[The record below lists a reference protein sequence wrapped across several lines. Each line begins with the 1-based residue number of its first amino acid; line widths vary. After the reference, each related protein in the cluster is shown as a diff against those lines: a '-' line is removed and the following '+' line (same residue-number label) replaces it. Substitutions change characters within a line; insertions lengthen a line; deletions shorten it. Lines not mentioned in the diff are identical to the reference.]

1 VVLLCL
7 FALAPASPLI
17 APAGKQ
23 SCLLRF
29 DPFSGNNFCVFYF
42 LWSYVEPY
50 LTLPSPS
57 LAFCYYLFCAPMLRW
72 TMIFLYRP
80 KFDIGGGRFPFIFD
94 MCVSGMIVG
103 QILLV
108 TMMSLL
114 RAAGPAL
121 MAGLPIIPTI
131 VYRYILRRRF
141 LRAFSDVA
149 LLQSSLLVS
158 LALGM

>member
-1 VVLLCL
+1 MAGLVVFLSLVDGIDTNRNFFTLLRRQDSGVVMLCV

-17 APAGKQ
+17 AP
-23 SCLLRF
+23 
-29 DPFSGNNFCVFYF
+29 
-42 LWSYVEPY
+42 
-50 LTLPSPS
+50 T
-57 LAFCYYLFCAPMLRW
+57 AFCYYLFCAPMLRW

-108 TMMSLL
+108 AMLSLL

-121 MAGLPIIPTI
+121 FAGIPIIPTI
-131 VYRYILRRRF
+131 AYRYILRRRF
-141 LRAFSDVA
+141 LPAFSDVA

-158 LALGM
+158 TTPQRIK